1 MEESAGGAGL
11 GNNEGA
17 CGLLISDLEVFRV
30 PKIAPEDGAAL
41 EAGWLGVEPKR
52 FDAGAAF
59 GVEALSAGLLPPN
72 RLLDCP
78 APSNRFD
85 VAGWLA
91 GVAAEEPAGLDILD
105 VVAVELLLF
114 CVAPPEFPTLPKRLL
129 FCSCGLFW
137 SPKSP
142 PDAGGGPAG
151 VVDVLLKLKVGFAG
165 VEVPACICCPLVPEA
180 PPNTVLVPVA
190 KLVG

>member
-1 MEESAGGAGL
+1 MEESAGGTGL
-11 GNNEGA
+11 GNSEGA
-17 CGLLISDLEVFRV
+17 CGLLISGLEVFRA
-30 PKIAPEDGAAL
+30 PNIDPEDGAAL

-52 FDAGAAF
+52 FDVGAAF

-78 APSNRFD
+78 VPPNRID

-91 GVAAEEPAGLDILD
+91 GVAAEEPAGFNILD
-105 VVAVELLLF
+105 VVLF
-114 CVAPPEFPTLPKRLL
+114 CVTPLEFPTLPKRLL
-129 FCSCGLFW
+129 FCSCGLFRP
-137 SPKSP
+137 PKGP

-151 VVDVLLKLKVGFAG
+151 VVDALPKLKVGFAG

-180 PPNTVLVPVA
+180 PPNTALVPVA
-190 KLVG
+190 ELVG